1 MIIPILEE
9 WDAWARENGRPDIRK
24 AVWLIFDLLQGI
36 CYNGQMESIQAFL
49 EGLKPSP
56 EKALV
61 EQAISKA
68 TKK

>member
-1 MIIPILEE
+1 
-9 WDAWARENGRPDIRK
+9 
-24 AVWLIFDLLQGI
+24 
-36 CYNGQMESIQAFL
+36 MESIQAFL